1 MYSSSCF
8 CGHLWSSGSKVS
20 KITVAAVPRDR
31 SGFIFCFVFCFL
43 PPDLLQGVFMG
54 AAVIV
59 MGLDWPTTL
68 SNSAFLHGRFEFEA

>member
-1 MYSSSCF
+1 M
-8 CGHLWSSGSKVS
+8 
-20 KITVAAVPRDR
+20 AAVPRDR